1 MVWRS
6 VDSVWS
12 LLAQLSTVTHRRSW
26 RWQSTL
32 QRSSSRGGQQTSQAA
47 TTSSTN
53 LWRRPNAVRSLSTL
67 PNRSHSVLVRTDADR
82 KSCRCSCQTMRVQSK
97 CSPCSLKT
105 QKQYT
110 EIEQLLNRQLPA
122 ARDGHAQNARQAA
135 ESWHDNV
142 AAKLSRAREV
152 VGAANSK
159 TEASRGNL
167 DVRASMHLQNI
178 SGYPHHAVEPP
189 LCACFLPHA
198 PLLTRSFSCFSR
210 AHCSVSGRG
219 QGRKPK

>member
-97 CSPCSLKT
+97 CSPCT
-105 QKQYT
+105 
-110 EIEQLLNRQLPA
+110 LNFENAEAVHRDRAAPQSATACRSRRTRPKCPASSRELARQCCCQIVASPRGRGRRQLK
-122 ARDGHAQNARQAA
+122 D
-135 ESWHDNV
+135 
-142 AAKLSRAREV
+142 
-152 VGAANSK
+152 
-159 TEASRGNL
+159 
-167 DVRASMHLQNI
+167 
-178 SGYPHHAVEPP
+178 
-189 LCACFLPHA
+189 
-198 PLLTRSFSCFSR
+198 
-210 AHCSVSGRG
+210 
-219 QGRKPK
+219 